1 MKDKE
6 GKTKKENDVINWI
19 VPMLLGMITILL
31 VVLLI
36 FAING
41 KEGKSSTNNSTNQGQ
56 ITHDID
62 DDEDNHE
69 IQTDTTYIS
78 KEKALSIALESAKL
92 SQNDIYDISVEFDYK
107 YGKTVYEI
115 DFDYQRYEY
124 EYYIDAASGEI
135 LHSFK
140 ERND

>member
-1 MKDKE
+1 MKEKE
-6 GKTKKENDVINWI
+6 VKTKKENDVINWI

-78 KEKALSIALESAKL
+78 KERLFMKL
-92 SQNDIYDISVEFDYK
+92 TLIIKDMNMNTILMQQVEK
-107 YGKTVYEI
+107 S
-115 DFDYQRYEY
+115 
-124 EYYIDAASGEI
+124 YIP
-135 LHSFK
+135 LKK
-140 ERND
+140 EMTKLKPMKKWYN

>member
-1 MKDKE
+1 MKEKE
-6 GKTKKENDVINWI
+6 VKTKKENDVINWI

-41 KEGKSSTNNSTNQGQ
+41 KEGKSSTNNSANQGQ

-92 SQNDIYDISVEFDYK
+92 NQNDIYDIS
-107 YGKTVYEI
+107 VYEI

-124 EYYIDAASGEI
+124 EYYIDATSGEI

-140 ERND
+140 ERKD

>member
-1 MKDKE
+1 MKEKE
-6 GKTKKENDVINWI
+6 VKTKKENDVINWI

-41 KEGKSSTNNSTNQGQ
+41 KEGKSSTNNSANQGQ

-92 SQNDIYDISVEFDYK
+92 NQNDIYDISVEFDYK

-124 EYYIDAASGEI
+124 EYYIDATSGEI

-140 ERND
+140 ERKD